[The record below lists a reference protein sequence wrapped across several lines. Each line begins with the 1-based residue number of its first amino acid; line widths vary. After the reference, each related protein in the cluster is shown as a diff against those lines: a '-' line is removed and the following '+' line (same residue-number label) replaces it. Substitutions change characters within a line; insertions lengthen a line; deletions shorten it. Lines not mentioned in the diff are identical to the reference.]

1 MKGQVEE
8 FVRKCV
14 VCSRFKKV
22 GNSMPAPLRHYPHV
36 TAPFERLH
44 LDLIGP
50 MGVSHNGYRY
60 VMTIIDV
67 FTRYLVTVA
76 LRSKEATEV
85 ARALY
90 NKVVCV
96 HGVPVTIVTDQGTEF
111 VNSVMKELSKE
122 LLMQHAKITAFYLS
136 ANGVIER
143 ANYTITNILRTLVEG
158 NVSIWDQMLEAATFA
173 YNTAYH
179 RAVRETPFY
188 LLFLRDPRHPYAM
201 LESPSK
207 AWYNVDSY
215 KEEMA
220 VITKQVYERCKT
232 YLEEGREEMERY
244 QKPSKIKQVKVGDRV
259 FLRYNPKRTE
269 NKKLQPIFDGPYRV
283 IAKKSDVVVKV
294 KNLRNNKEV
303 TVHADKIKILHENN
317 VSMSEFSLVRKAYPF
332 KEKAQP
338 VNDDLWFVLPDVSEP
353 SPSIVESQEDNGDE
367 SSNQDEVN
375 TNESITQ
382 DESNIHGNKTGRNP
396 PVPAPRYSLR
406 SSSTVPEIPNVMHK
420 PIEYC

>member
-1 MKGQVEE
+1 
-8 FVRKCV
+8 
-14 VCSRFKKV
+14 
-22 GNSMPAPLRHYPHV
+22 MPAPLRHYPDV
-36 TAPFERLH
+36 PAPFERLH

-143 ANYTITNILRTLVEG
+143 ANYTIRNILRTLVEG

-179 RAVRETPFY
+179 RTIKETPFY
-188 LLFLRDPRHPYAM
+188 ILFLRDPRHPYAM
-201 LESPSK
+201 LEIPSK

-220 VITKQVYERCKT
+220 VITKQVCERCRT

-244 QKPSKIKQVKVGDRV
+244 QKPSKVKQVKVGDRV
-259 FLRYNPKRTE
+259 FLKHTPKRNE

-283 IAKKSDVVVKV
+283 IARKSDVVVRV
-294 KNLRNNKEV
+294 RNLGNNKEV
-303 TVHADKIKILHENN
+303 PVHIDKIKILHEDN
-317 VSMSEFSLVRKAYPF
+317 VSMSEFPSVRKA
-332 KEKAQP
+332 
-338 VNDDLWFVLPDVSEP
+338 
-353 SPSIVESQEDNGDE
+353 
-367 SSNQDEVN
+367 
-375 TNESITQ
+375 
-382 DESNIHGNKTGRNP
+382 
-396 PVPAPRYSLR
+396 
-406 SSSTVPEIPNVMHK
+406 
-420 PIEYC
+420 